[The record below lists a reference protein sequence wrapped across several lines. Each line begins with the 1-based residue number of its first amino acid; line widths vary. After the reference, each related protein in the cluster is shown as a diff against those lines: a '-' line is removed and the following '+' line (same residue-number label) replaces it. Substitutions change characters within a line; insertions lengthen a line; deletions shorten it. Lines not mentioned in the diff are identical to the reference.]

1 MAGPK
6 EIPDLVGELVTV
18 SKDYLTQEVV
28 EPARTLGRRGGLGL
42 AAGALYGIGALLLG
56 LAVYPALLA
65 VLPDGEWWV
74 VLARLLTGLVTG
86 GGAAFLG
93 WWGVRKW

>member
-6 EIPDLVGELVTV
+6 EIPDLVGELVTL

-28 EPARTLGRRGGLGL
+28 EPARTLGRRGGFGL
-42 AAGALYGIGALLLG
+42 AAGVLYGVGALFVG

-65 VLPDGEWWV
+65 VLPEGEWWV
-74 VLARLLTGLVTG
+74 VLARFLTVVVTG
-86 GGAAFLG
+86 GAAALLG
-93 WWGVRKW
+93 WQGVRRW